1 MRVGVAQ
8 IDIKLFDI
16 ESNVQKHLDYI
27 KKAKELDIELLV
39 FPELSLTGYHI
50 QDKIL
55 DMGMTL
61 ENKYVNLLVEASDG
75 IRIIFGIPEEERNA
89 VLYNSSITVYNK
101 KIEFVH
107 RKNNLPN
114 YGKFIEKAIFAPSKE
129 VHNFSVNDQ
138 WKYAVLI
145 CADMWD
151 PSLVHNTMLEDTNL
165 LISPFNGGITEENI
179 TNIKNWQKCFDFYSM
194 MYESYIIGANR
205 VGGEKEF
212 KFFGNSVIM
221 DPHGEVLAIAKTE
234 EEDLIYA
241 DIDYQEI
248 RKARVYAP
256 NIKNLL

>member
-1 MRVGVAQ
+1 VKVGIAQ
-8 IDIKLFDI
+8 IDIELFNI
-16 ESNVQKHLDYI
+16 ESNVQKHLNYI
-27 KKAKELDIELLV
+27 EKAKKLGIELLV

-50 QDKIL
+50 QDKAL

-61 ENKYVNLLVEASDG
+61 ESKFIKMIVDASDG
-75 IRIIFGIPEEERNA
+75 IRVIFGVPEETRNA
-89 VLYNSSITVYNK
+89 VLYNSSITAYNK
-101 KIEFVH
+101 DIEFVH

-114 YGKFIEKAIFAPSKE
+114 YGKFIEKAIFAPSFE
-129 VHNFSVNDQ
+129 VNNFSINDE

-151 PSLVHNTMLEDTNL
+151 PSLVHNTMLENTNL
-165 LISPFNGGITEENI
+165 LISPFNGGITEENS

-205 VGGEKEF
+205 VGVEKGF

-221 DPHGEVLAIAKTE
+221 DPHGKLLALAKTE

>member
-1 MRVGVAQ
+1 MRVGIAQ
-8 IDIKLFDI
+8 IDIELFDI
-16 ESNVQKHLDYI
+16 DSNVQKHLDYI
-27 KKAKELDIELLV
+27 AKAKELDIELLV

-50 QDKIL
+50 QDKAL

-61 ENKYVNLLVEASDG
+61 ESKYVKLLVEASVG
-75 IRIIFGIPEEERNA
+75 IRVIFGIPEEERNA
-89 VLYNSSITVYNK
+89 VLYNSSITAYNK
-101 KIEFVH
+101 EIEFVH

-114 YGKFIEKAIFAPSKE
+114 YGKFIEKAIFAPSQDVNNFE
-129 VHNFSVNDQ
+129 VDEQ

-151 PSLVHNTMLEDTNL
+151 PSLVHKTMLENTNL
-165 LISPFNGGITEENI
+165 LISPFNGGVTEENS

-194 MYESYIIGANR
+194 MYGSYIIGANR
-205 VGGEKEF
+205 VGKENEF

-221 DPHGEVLAIAKTE
+221 DPHGKLLAMAKTE

-256 NIKNLL
+256 NIKNLI